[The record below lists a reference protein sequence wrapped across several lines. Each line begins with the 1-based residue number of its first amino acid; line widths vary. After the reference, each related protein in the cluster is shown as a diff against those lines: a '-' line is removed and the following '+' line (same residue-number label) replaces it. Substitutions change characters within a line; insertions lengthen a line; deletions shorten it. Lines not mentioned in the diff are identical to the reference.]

1 MSGVDLASVLLQ
13 QNGSGNATGNAT
25 NATAG
30 NATNATAGN
39 ATNATAGNA
48 TNATAGNATNATA
61 AGPTSET
68 PLPDLISGL
77 LGLDGFGIWG
87 DAVAALLGAFLIANV
102 MLTMTAVAGPWAKRK
117 ITAAFTDR
125 IAVNRIGPFGLLI
138 IVADAVRLL
147 SKELIVPEGADRPA
161 WDLAPIILPF
171 SALLGF
177 AVIPMGSGI
186 QLADPET
193 GLVFAFAA
201 ASIAS
206 LGLVMAGYASN
217 NKYSML
223 GGLRSIAQNLAYEIP
238 LVVTAA
244 SVVIFTGTLRMSEI
258 VAVQSQPLIEAGAL
272 TIPSWFAFVN
282 PFAFV
287 LFLVANMAE
296 IGRNPFD
303 IPEAPTEIVAGYQ
316 TEYSSVYFVLFY
328 LGEFIHIF
336 LGGALMAVLF
346 LGGAAPPVPALGF
359 IPGFVWFVIKIWA
372 FFLFTQWCRSAV
384 PRVRIDQLIEIGW
397 KGMLELAFANL
408 VLTAIIVGVII

>member
-1 MSGVDLASVLLQ
+1 MLPAQSG
-13 QNGSGNATGNAT
+13 
-25 NATAG
+25 
-30 NATNATAGN
+30 
-39 ATNATAGNA
+39 
-48 TNATAGNATNATA
+48 
-61 AGPTSET
+61 T
-68 PLPDLISGL
+68 PLPDLIGDL
-77 LGLDGFGIWG
+77 LGFGSEMSPGQEFLTAFIG
-87 DAVAALLGAFLIANV
+87 AAFIGTL
-102 MLTMTAVAGPWAKRK
+102 MLTMTAIAGPWAKRK

-125 IAVNRIGPFGLLI
+125 YAVNRVGPAGLLI

-147 SKELIVPEGADRPA
+147 SKELIVPEGVDRPA
-161 WDLAPIILPF
+161 WDLAPLILPF

-177 AVIPMGSGI
+177 AVIPMGSGF

-206 LGLVMAGYASN
+206 VGLVMAGYASN

-238 LVVTAA
+238 LVLTAA

-258 VAVQSQPLIEAGAL
+258 VAAQTDPLISLGAVS
-272 TIPSWFAFVN
+272 IPAWYAFVN

-287 LFLVANMAE
+287 LFVLANLAE
-296 IGRNPFD
+296 VGRNPFD

-336 LGGALMAVLF
+336 LGGALVAVLF
-346 LGGAAPPVPALGF
+346 LGGGSAPIAALNVV
-359 IPGFVWFVIKIWA
+359 PGFVWFIVKIWA
-372 FFLFTQWCRSAV
+372 FFLFTQWARSAV

-397 KGMLELAFANL
+397 KGMLVLSFANL
-408 VLTAIIVGVII
+408 VLTAIIVGVIV